1 MEAEKCFA
9 RSFLQQLEQKPVK
22 FSEEFIAPLSR
33 LDIVPQ
39 EVILNEKKKLTK
51 IQLNLPEINL
61 PQWDG
66 LNEVE
71 KRDSEQIDITI
82 KTLRGPKKT
91 TNIKARHSD
100 TIYCIKKSVSNAFN
114 VDLSQIR
121 LLNKG
126 KVLMDTKLVSDI
138 LESNQT
144 KALLQLMIMEKKVP
158 AEKTQISCKI
168 TEPTTT
174 TQNETVQLLKL
185 DTSFWEDLKAFL
197 STKLDSNTCHALYN
211 IFKQA
216 YANTKT

>member
-39 EVILNEKKKLTK
+39 E
-51 IQLNLPEINL
+51 LNLPEINL

-66 LNEVE
+66 LNELRIE
-71 KRDSEQIDITI
+71 EQIDITI

-197 STKLDSNTCHALYN
+197 STKLDT
-211 IFKQA
+211 